1 MIVPA
6 VNVLWDFTSQFQ
18 YSALMPLMLWGF
30 VKWSDVGSNSRV
42 FLLCLFA
49 SLALGSIE
57 IQDDPQFQQDM
68 VAFLVSMVLF
78 CFVSRVVFA
87 FGWRASS
94 GTTGS
99 LRTEASNHVR
109 FRWLVIMNP
118 IVCGEWQEITYSSGA
133 TICSPWMSLTGSS
146 NSEAFTDHPA
156 RCAKL
161 EGPKELLD
169 AISLCY
175 CWCGGLELLK
185 AIPTLFLKNGI
196 WGGES
201 YWNFILK
208 FHFCNHV
215 AFAFQ
220 EEEVSTALD
229 WMGSFLLPQA
239 FNWQHLVE
247 SRRAGKQFEGLSAL
261 LACSQR
267 KLHHTASPCELK
279 TDPRSDEIE
288 KTKVAVGLALKQ
300 SGLLD
305 TDGPIL
311 LT

>member
-6 VNVLWDFTSQFQ
+6 VNVLWDFTSQF
-18 YSALMPLMLWGF
+18 SALMPLMLSGF

-94 GTTGS
+94 GTAGF

-133 TICSPWMSLTGSS
+133 TICSPWMSLTCLVQLSWQTHSVECRKDMGTR
-146 NSEAFTDHPA
+146 F
-156 RCAKL
+156 
-161 EGPKELLD
+161 
-169 AISLCY
+169 
-175 CWCGGLELLK
+175 GGNL
-185 AIPTLFLKNGI
+185 AIPG
-196 WGGES
+196 
-201 YWNFILK
+201 
-208 FHFCNHV
+208 
-215 AFAFQ
+215 
-220 EEEVSTALD
+220 
-229 WMGSFLLPQA
+229 
-239 FNWQHLVE
+239 NWWQPHRGHRVV
-247 SRRAGKQFEGLSAL
+247 GQ
-261 LACSQR
+261 
-267 KLHHTASPCELK
+267 P
-279 TDPRSDEIE
+279 
-288 KTKVAVGLALKQ
+288 AVGLPHQVARHLKRPDRKNSNFIWWSARASLEDGFRAMCSEGPQ
-300 SGLLD
+300 TVGLKLNSR
-305 TDGPIL
+305 GLREIILCFPAPFAASSVWQKIPMGFPI
-311 LT
+311 

>member
-118 IVCGEWQEITYSSGA
+118 IVCGEWQKITYSSGA

-146 NSEAFTDHPA
+146 NSEAFTDRPA

-169 AISLCY
+169 AISL
-175 CWCGGLELLK
+175 K
-185 AIPTLFLKNGI
+185 
-196 WGGES
+196 S
-201 YWNFILK
+201 
-208 FHFCNHV
+208 
-215 AFAFQ
+215 
-220 EEEVSTALD
+220 
-229 WMGSFLLPQA
+229 
-239 FNWQHLVE
+239 
-247 SRRAGKQFEGLSAL
+247 
-261 LACSQR
+261 
-267 KLHHTASPCELK
+267 
-279 TDPRSDEIE
+279 
-288 KTKVAVGLALKQ
+288 
-300 SGLLD
+300 
-305 TDGPIL
+305 
-311 LT
+311 